1 MGPSLSRSAGE
12 GLQFA
17 ECPNLPSDSDPRTD
31 DLVQPFQI
39 DPFALRGRLVRLGA
53 TVDRILSQ
61 HDYPEPVAAILG
73 EAITLAVVL
82 AGALKYDGIF
92 TLQTKSDGP
101 VRLTVADV
109 STGGAVRGYAQYD
122 AERLGEIGLRPG
134 QSPSVPQLIGKG
146 YIAFTVD
153 QGEDT
158 ERYQGIVELIG
169 TTLAECA
176 QHYFRQSEQIQAG
189 IKLSVGRAGQNGAWR
204 AGGLMLQRVPPEGGY
219 TVIADDVEDGW
230 RRAMVLMSSATPAE
244 LVDPELPPRRLLFR
258 LFHEDGVRVFE
269 THPLEA
275 RCRCSKERIGRI
287 LRSFPAE
294 DIEDMGKDEVTTVT
308 CEFCNTRYDFA
319 PEEFVPAASA

>member
-1 MGPSLSRSAGE
+1 
-12 GLQFA
+12 
-17 ECPNLPSDSDPRTD
+17 LPIESDTRPD

-39 DPFALRGRLVRLGA
+39 DPFALRGRLVRLGP

-101 VRLTVADV
+101 VRLIVADV
-109 STGGAVRGYAQYD
+109 STEGAVRGYAQYD
-122 AERLGEIGLRPG
+122 RERLEEVGARSHARPG
-134 QSPSVPQLIGKG
+134 PSPSVPELIGKG

-153 QGEDT
+153 QGEHT

-169 TTLAECA
+169 ATLAECA

-189 IKLSVGRAGQNGAWR
+189 IKLSASRSGDNGAWR

-230 RRAMVLMSSATPAE
+230 RRAMVLMSSASPAE
-244 LVDPELPPRRLLFR
+244 LVDPELSPHRLLFR
-258 LFHEDGVRVFE
+258 LFHDEGVRVYE
-269 THPLEA
+269 THPIEA

-287 LRSFPAE
+287 LRSFPAD
-294 DIEDMGKDEVTTVT
+294 DIEELRKDEVITVT
-308 CEFCNTRYDFA
+308 CEFCNTSYDFA
-319 PEEFVPAASA
+319 GKDFAPLASA

>member
-1 MGPSLSRSAGE
+1 
-12 GLQFA
+12 
-17 ECPNLPSDSDPRTD
+17 LPDDHTPRPD
-31 DLVQPFQI
+31 DLVQPFRI
-39 DPFALRGRLVRLGA
+39 DPFALRGRLVRLGP

-61 HDYPEPVAAILG
+61 HDYPEPVAAVLG

-101 VRLTVADV
+101 VRLIVADV
-109 STGGAVRGYAQYD
+109 STEGAVRGYAQYD
-122 AERLGEIGLRPG
+122 RERLEQALGDARAQSLAHPES
-134 QSPSVPQLIGKG
+134 SPSVPELIGKG

-169 TTLAECA
+169 STLAECA

-189 IKLSVGRAGQNGAWR
+189 IKLSVGRAGAGGAWR

-219 TVIADDVEDGW
+219 AVIADDVEDGW

-244 LVDPELPPRRLLFR
+244 LVDPELSPQRLLFR

-269 THPLEA
+269 THALEA
-275 RCRCSKERIGRI
+275 RCRCSRERISGI

-294 DIEDMGKDEVTTVT
+294 DIAEMRQEAVTTVT
-308 CEFCNTRYDFA
+308 CEFCNTRYDFTADDLA
-319 PEEFVPAASA
+319 PLDS

>member
-1 MGPSLSRSAGE
+1 MTFSWIDSAE
-12 GLQFA
+12 FVV
-17 ECPNLPSDSDPRTD
+17 LPVESDPRPD

-39 DPFALRGRLVRLGA
+39 DPFALRGRLVRLGP

-101 VRLTVADV
+101 VRLIVADV
-109 STGGAVRGYAQYD
+109 STEGAVRGYAQYD
-122 AERLGEIGLRPG
+122 RDRLDRGWAARAAAGA
-134 QSPSVPQLIGKG
+134 SPSVPELIGRG

-169 TTLAECA
+169 ATLAECA

-189 IKLSVGRAGQNGAWR
+189 IKLSVARAGQDGAWR

-244 LVDPELPPRRLLFR
+244 LVDPDAVAAPAPVPPVPRRGRAGLR
-258 LFHEDGVRVFE
+258 R
-269 THPLEA
+269 PIRSRRAAAA
-275 RCRCSKERIGRI
+275 RASA
-287 LRSFPAE
+287 S
-294 DIEDMGKDEVTTVT
+294 
-308 CEFCNTRYDFA
+308 
-319 PEEFVPAASA
+319 AASCARSRRTTSRKCARTRSPR